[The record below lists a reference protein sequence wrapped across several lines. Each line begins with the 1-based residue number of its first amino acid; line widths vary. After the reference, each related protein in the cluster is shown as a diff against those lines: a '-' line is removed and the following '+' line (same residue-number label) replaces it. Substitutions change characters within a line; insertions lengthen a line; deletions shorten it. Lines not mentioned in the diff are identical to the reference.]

1 MPLAVAPPVGRTGE
15 HAGATGTPPALSSPC
30 PGRPT
35 SGASCSSSSTGGR
48 TGHGAGRRPGRGG
61 RRSRRLRPLRQDRH
75 PPRRRSAPH
84 RRRRRRHRPGLLS
97 DEHIDVTARD
107 IVAPGL
113 TTQVKDGEQVVVR
126 FARPFTVD
134 VDGVTHT
141 YWTTALT
148 VDDALAAVGIRADG
162 ARLSAPAPC
171 RWAARVSTWP
181 SRRRRASRSPPTARR
196 TVTTTA
202 ATVQDLLAEQGVA
215 LDGDDR
221 LSVAATTAVT
231 DHLAVTLT
239 RSATVAAPW
248 SRSCRSRRPRSAA
261 RPSTPGRPRSSP
273 RAGRRRRA
281 VYDLLLADGRLTTKS
296 LVSATVTTAPVTRVV
311 QVGTKAKPVAP
322 APSPERW
329 RWRRGQRRRR
339 RRRPQL
345 GRARQVR
352 VGRQPARGQP
362 RRLLRPVPVQPVDLG
377 LRRRQRQPDQ
387 RVAGGAAVPRQAAL
401 QAGRCRAV
409 GLRER
414 TSSTD
419 RPVRT

>member
-1 MPLAVAPPVGRTGE
+1 M
-15 HAGATGTPPALSSPC
+15 
-30 PGRPT
+30 
-35 SGASCSSSSTGGR
+35 
-48 TGHGAGRRPGRGG
+48 
-61 RRSRRLRPLRQDRH
+61 
-75 PPRRRSAPH
+75 
-84 RRRRRRHRPGLLS
+84 
-97 DEHIDVTARD
+97 
-107 IVAPGL
+107 APGL

-162 ARLSAPAPC
+162 ARLSA
-171 RWAARVSTWP
+171 
-181 SRRRRASRSPPTARR
+181 SRSMPLGRQGLDLAISTPKTITITADGHRR

-239 RSATVAAPW
+239 RISH
-248 SRSCRSRRPRSAA
+248 RRSAVVEVVPFTTTTQRSSA
-261 RPSTPGRPRSSP
+261 LYTGQTKVVTQGRPG
-273 RAGRRRRA
+273 ARRA

-322 APSPERW
+322 APSPKSGGGGGGGSVGGGVDGLNWAALAKCESGGNPRAVNPAGYYGLYQFSLSTW
-329 RWRRGQRRRR
+329 ASVGGSGN
-339 RRRPQL
+339 PINASPAEQL
-345 GRARQVR
+345 YRAK
-352 VGRQPARGQP
+352 
-362 RRLLRPVPVQPVDLG
+362 LLYNR
-377 LRRRQRQPDQ
+377 
-387 RVAGGAAVPRQAAL
+387 GGAGQWGCGGAP
-401 QAGRCRAV
+401 
-409 GLRER
+409 LRLTARR
-414 TSSTD
+414 T
-419 RPVRT
+419 